1 MSGSVH
7 FSVNGR
13 DVSVAASGV
22 KRLADVLRD
31 DLGLKGT
38 KIGCNAG
45 DCGACTVLIDGEQ
58 VCACMVSL
66 AQAEGRA
73 VATIEGLANG
83 AALHKLQAAFHR
95 HGAAQCGIC
104 TPGMLM
110 AASDLLARVPEPS
123 ESQVKD
129 ALGGVLCRCTG
140 YLKIIEAVLDVSGE
154 GFGVVP
160 RAGAAVGAR
169 LAKVD
174 GLDKLN
180 GAESYGAD
188 AIPEDALWLR
198 VVRSPHAFA
207 RFSLGDM
214 DAFVAA
220 YPGLARVLTA
230 ADSPENRYAIM
241 PGRKDQPVLAE
252 GLVRLR
258 GEGVV
263 ALVGERATVE
273 AIRDAEVPIIYE
285 PLKAMLDITSAT
297 TPGAFQL
304 HDDRPGNILAE
315 GRVKKGDVGP
325 AFKECAAIAEGEFET
340 AYVEHAYIEPEAGWA
355 RRIGD
360 RMEIHVSTQ
369 TPMMDRDEVAGVLK
383 LAKED
388 VRIRPTACGGGFGG
402 KLDLSVQPLVAVAA
416 WLTKRPVAAVYSRPE
431 SMMST
436 TKRHPAFMTARFGAD
451 AEGRLQAVKFHADV
465 NTGGYASWG
474 PTVAGRVPVHAMGP
488 YYVPHVET
496 SGRAV
501 LTNGPSCGA
510 FRGFGVPQA
519 AIAHETMLDD
529 LAEKL
534 GLGRLQIRLLNALR
548 TGQATGTGQVLEA
561 SAGLAPCLELLAP
574 HWRAALQEVAAFNAN
589 SAQLRRGVGIGCM
602 WYGIGNTGLSN
613 PSSMRVTLDGTGEL
627 MLYNGA
633 VDIGQG
639 STTIIAQ
646 ICADGLGLPVAQM
659 QQVVGDTDLTAD
671 AGKTSASR
679 QTFVS
684 GKAAQLAGEDLRQNI
699 LRHANAGPESEI
711 ELTGPI
717 VTVRDGAERHQ
728 IDLSTLDSG
737 SDGAVLEGNG
747 TFDPPTV
754 PLDENGQGSP
764 YATYGFAAQVAT
776 VEVDMELGTTK
787 VLKITAAH
795 DVGRAINPIQVEGQ
809 VQGGIAQGLGFALME
824 EYVPG
829 RSDNLHDYLIPTIGD
844 MPEIEVLVV
853 EEEEPLGPYGA
864 KGVGEPGLIPTAPAI
879 FGAIRHAA
887 GIRLT
892 RAPAL
897 PHRVR
902 AAILAKGNNKA
913 QNGG

>member
-1 MSGSVH
+1 MRSSVR

-13 DVSVAASGV
+13 DVNVAAPSV

-45 DCGACTVLIDGEQ
+45 DCGACTVLMDGEQ

-66 AQAEGRA
+66 AQAEGRK

-83 AALHKLQAAFHR
+83 AALHELQAAFHR

-110 AASDLLARVPEPS
+110 AACDLLAREPEPS
-123 ESQVKD
+123 EIQVKD

-140 YLKIIEAVLDVSGE
+140 YLKIIEAVLDVSGD
-154 GFGVVP
+154 GVGIVP
-160 RAGAAVGAR
+160 PAGAAVGAR
-169 LAKVD
+169 LAKLD

-207 RFSLGDM
+207 RFTLGDM
-214 DAFVAA
+214 AAFVAA
-220 YPGLARVLTA
+220 HTGLTCVLTA
-230 ADSPENRYAIM
+230 ADAPENRYAIM

-258 GEGVV
+258 GEGVI

-273 AIRDAEVPIIYE
+273 AIRDAEVPITYE
-285 PLKAMLDITSAT
+285 PFKAMLDIASAT
-297 TPGAFQL
+297 APGAFQL

-315 GRVKKGDVGP
+315 GRVKKGDIGTS
-325 AFKECAAIAEGEFET
+325 FKACAAIAEGTFET

-360 RMEIHVSTQ
+360 RMEVHVSTQ
-369 TPMMDRDEVAGVLK
+369 TPVMDRDEVAGVLK
-383 LAKED
+383 LAKEN
-388 VRIRPTACGGGFGG
+388 VRIIPTACGGGFGG

-416 WLTKRPVAAVYSRPE
+416 WLTKRPVAAIYSRPE

-436 TKRHPAFMTARFGAD
+436 TKRHPAFMTARFGCD

-488 YYVPHVET
+488 YQVPHVDT

-519 AIAHETMLDD
+519 AIVHETMLDD
-529 LAEKL
+529 LAESL
-534 GLGRLQIRLLNALR
+534 GLDRLQIRLLNALR

-561 SAGLAPCLELLAP
+561 SSGLAPCLELLKA
-574 HWRAALQEVAAFNAN
+574 HWHAALREVAAFNAT
-589 SAQLRRGVGIGCM
+589 AGQCRRGAGIGCM

-613 PSSMRVTLDGTGEL
+613 PSSMRVTLDSTGEL

-659 QQVVGDTDLTAD
+659 KQVVGDTDLTAD

-699 LRHANAGPESEI
+699 LRYANAGPESEI
-711 ELTGPI
+711 ELTGSI
-717 VTVRDGAERHQ
+717 VTVHDGDERHQ
-728 IDLSTLDSG
+728 IDLSALSAG
-737 SDGAVLEGNG
+737 SDGTVLEGNG

-764 YATYGFAAQVAT
+764 YATYGFAAQIAT

-824 EYVPG
+824 EYMPE

-844 MPEIEVLVV
+844 MPEVEVLVV

-902 AAILAKGNNKA
+902 AAILSKA
-913 QNGG
+913 QDSD

>member
-1 MSGSVH
+1 MRSSVR

-13 DVSVAASGV
+13 DVNVAAPGV

-45 DCGACTVLIDGEQ
+45 DCGACTVLMDGEQ

-66 AQAEGRA
+66 AQAEGRK
-73 VATIEGLANG
+73 VATIEGLSNG
-83 AALHKLQAAFHR
+83 AALHELQAAFHR

-110 AASDLLARVPEPS
+110 AACDLLAREPEPS
-123 ESQVKD
+123 ETQVKD

-140 YLKIIEAVLDVSGE
+140 YLKIIEAVLDVSG
-154 GFGVVP
+154 GGVGIVP
-160 RAGAAVGAR
+160 PAGAAVGAR
-169 LAKVD
+169 LAKLD

-207 RFSLGDM
+207 RFTLGDM
-214 DAFVAA
+214 AAFVAA
-220 YPGLARVLTA
+220 HTGLTRVLTA
-230 ADSPENRYAIM
+230 ADAPENRYAIM
-241 PGRKDQPVLAE
+241 PGCKDQPVLAE

-258 GEGVV
+258 GEGVI

-273 AIRDAEVPIIYE
+273 AIRDAEVPITYE
-285 PLKAMLDITSAT
+285 PFKAMLDIASAT
-297 TPGAFQL
+297 APGAFQL
-304 HDDRPGNILAE
+304 HNDRPGNILAE
-315 GRVKKGDVGP
+315 GRVKKGDVGA
-325 AFKECAAIAEGEFET
+325 AFKACAAIAEGEFET

-355 RRIGD
+355 CRIGD

-369 TPMMDRDEVAGVLK
+369 TPVMDRDEVADVLK

-388 VRIRPTACGGGFGG
+388 VRIIPTACGGGFGG

-416 WLTKRPVAAVYSRPE
+416 WLTKRPVAAIYSRPE

-436 TKRHPAFMTARFGAD
+436 TKRHPAFMKARFGCD
-451 AEGRLQAVKFHADV
+451 ANGHLQAVKFHADV

-488 YYVPHVET
+488 YHVPHVET
-496 SGRAV
+496 TGRAV

-529 LAEKL
+529 LAESL
-534 GLGRLQIRLLNALR
+534 GLDRLHIRLLNALR

-561 SAGLAPCLELLAP
+561 SAGLAPCLEFLKP
-574 HWRAALQEVAAFNAN
+574 HWRAALQEVAAFNATPG
-589 SAQLRRGVGIGCM
+589 QRRRGAGIGCM

-613 PSSMRVTLDGTGEL
+613 PSSMRVTLDGAGEL

-659 QQVVGDTDLTAD
+659 NQVVGDTDLTAD

-699 LRHANAGPESEI
+699 LRYANAGPESKI
-711 ELTGPI
+711 ELTGSI
-717 VTVRDGAERHQ
+717 ITVRDGAERHQ
-728 IDLSTLDSG
+728 IDLSALSAG

-764 YATYGFAAQVAT
+764 YATYGFAAQIAT

-824 EYVPG
+824 EYVPE

-864 KGVGEPGLIPTAPAI
+864 KGVGEPGLIATAPAI

-892 RAPAL
+892 RAPAV

-902 AAILAKGNNKA
+902 AAILSKA
-913 QNGG
+913 QGSD

>member
-1 MSGSVH
+1 MSAPVQ
-7 FSVNGR
+7 FSVNGQG
-13 DVSVAASGV
+13 VSVAAPAV

-31 DLGLKGT
+31 DLGLTGT

-45 DCGACTVLIDGEQ
+45 DCGACTVLMDGQQ

-66 AQAEGRA
+66 AQADGRA

-83 AALHKLQAAFHR
+83 DSLHKLQAAFHR

-110 AASDLLARVPEPS
+110 AASDLLARVLQPS
-123 ESQVKD
+123 AAQVKD
-129 ALGGVLCRCTG
+129 ALAGVLCRCTG
-140 YLKIIEAVLDVSGE
+140 YLKIVEAVLDIAGVGTGE
-154 GFGVVP
+154 AP
-160 RAGAAVGAR
+160 PAGAAVGAR
-169 LAKVD
+169 LAKLD
-174 GLDKLN
+174 GLAKLN
-180 GAESYGAD
+180 GAEAFGAD

-207 RFSLGDM
+207 RFTLGDL
-214 DAFVAA
+214 DAFVATH
-220 YPGLARVLTA
+220 PGIARVLTA
-230 ADSPENRYAIM
+230 ADAPDNRYAIM

-252 GLVRLR
+252 GLVRHR

-263 ALVGERATVE
+263 ALVGNRTAIE
-273 AIRDAEVPIIYE
+273 AIPDADVPIAYE
-285 PLKAMLDITSAT
+285 PLDAMLDIASAT
-297 TPGAFQL
+297 APGAFQL

-315 GRVKKGDVGP
+315 GRVKKGDAQA
-325 AFKECAAIAEGEFET
+325 AFKDCAAIAEGEFET

-355 RRIGD
+355 RRVGD
-360 RMEIHVSTQ
+360 KMEVHVSTQ
-369 TPMMDRDEVAGVLK
+369 TPVMDRDEVAGVLK
-383 LAKED
+383 LAKQD
-388 VRIRPTACGGGFGG
+388 VRVIPTACGGGFGG

-416 WLTKRPVAAVYSRPE
+416 WLLKRPVAAIYSRPE
-431 SMMST
+431 SMMCT
-436 TKRHPAFMTARFGAD
+436 TKRHPAYMTARFGAD
-451 AEGRLQAVKFHADV
+451 AKGRLQAVQFHADV

-488 YYVPHVET
+488 YHVPHVET

-529 LAEKL
+529 LAETL
-534 GLGRLQIRLLNALR
+534 GLDRLEIRLLNALR
-548 TGQATGTGQVLEA
+548 IGQATGTGQVLEA

-574 HWRAALQEVAAFNAN
+574 HWDAALDHVQTFNAT
-589 SAQLRRGVGIGCM
+589 ADHCRRGAGIACM
-602 WYGIGNTGLSN
+602 WYGIGNTALSN
-613 PSSMRVTLDGTGEL
+613 PSTMRVTLHGDGNLT
-627 MLYNGA
+627 LYNGA

-646 ICADGLGLPVAQM
+646 ICADGLGLPVAQLN
-659 QQVVGDTDLTAD
+659 QVVGDTDLTAD

-684 GKAAQLAGEDLRQNI
+684 GKAAQLAGEDLRRKI
-699 LRHANAGPESEI
+699 LRHANAGPDSEI
-711 ELTGPI
+711 ELAGSI
-717 VTVRDGAERHQ
+717 VTVRDGGEQHQ
-728 IDLSTLDSG
+728 IDLSALPAGD
-737 SDGAVLEGNG
+737 DGAVLEGMG

-764 YATYGFAAQVAT
+764 YATYGFAAQIAT

-844 MPEIEVLVV
+844 MPEIEVFVV

-879 FGAIRHAA
+879 FGAIRQAA
-887 GIRLT
+887 GIRIT

-902 AAILAKGNNKA
+902 AAILAKE
-913 QNGG
+913 QNSG

>member
-1 MSGSVH
+1 MSMAVQ

-13 DVSVAASGV
+13 DVNVAAPGV

-83 AALHKLQAAFHR
+83 DALHKLQAAFHR

-140 YLKIIEAVLDVSGE
+140 YLKIIEAVLDVSGD
-154 GFGVVP
+154 GLGVAP
-160 RAGAAVGAR
+160 PAGGAVGAR
-169 LAKVD
+169 LAKLD
-174 GLDKLN
+174 GLDKLS

-207 RFSLGDM
+207 RFTLGDM
-214 DAFVAA
+214 DALVAVH
-220 YPGLARVLTA
+220 PGLTRVLTA
-230 ADSPENRYAIM
+230 ADAPENRYAIM

-263 ALVGERATVE
+263 ALVGARATVE
-273 AIRDAEVPIIYE
+273 AIPDADVPITYE
-285 PLKAMLDITSAT
+285 PLDAMLDIASAT
-297 TPGAFQL
+297 APGAFQL

-315 GRVKKGDVGP
+315 GRVKKGDAAA
-325 AFKECAAIAEGEFET
+325 AFKACAAIAEGQFET
-340 AYVEHAYIEPEAGWA
+340 TYVEHAYIEPEAGWA

-369 TPMMDRDEVAGVLK
+369 TPVMDRDEVADVLK

-388 VRIRPTACGGGFGG
+388 VRIIPTACGGGFGG

-451 AEGRLQAVKFHADV
+451 AEGRLQAVEFHADV

-488 YYVPHVET
+488 YHVPHVAT

-529 LAEKL
+529 LAESL
-534 GLGRLQIRLLNALR
+534 GLGRLQIRLRNALR

-561 SAGLAPCLELLAP
+561 SAGLAPCLELLTP
-574 HWRAALQEVAAFNAN
+574 HWRAALQEVAAFNNTAG
-589 SAQLRRGVGIGCM
+589 QRRRGAGIGCM

-613 PSSMRVTLDGTGEL
+613 PSTMRVTLNRDGEL
-627 MLYNGA
+627 TLYNGA

-659 QQVVGDTDLTAD
+659 RQVVGDTDLTAD

-699 LRHANAGPESEI
+699 LRHANAGPDSAI
-711 ELTGPI
+711 ALAGSI
-717 VTVRDGAERHQ
+717 VTVQDGGERHE
-728 IDLSTLDSG
+728 INLSTLPPAG
-737 SDGAVLEGNG
+737 DGAVLEGTG
-747 TFDPPTV
+747 MFDPPTV

-764 YATYGFAAQVAT
+764 YATYGFAAQIAT

-879 FGAIRHAA
+879 FGALRHAA

-902 AAILAKGNNKA
+902 AAILSKA
-913 QNGG
+913 QNHD